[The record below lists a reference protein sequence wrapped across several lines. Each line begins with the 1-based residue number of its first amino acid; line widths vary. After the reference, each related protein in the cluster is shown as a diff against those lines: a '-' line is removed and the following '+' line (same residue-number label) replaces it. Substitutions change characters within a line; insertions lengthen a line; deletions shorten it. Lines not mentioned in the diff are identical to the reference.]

1 MRRRFHEKA
10 RFFLICLLLT
20 AAILA
25 VICIDRS
32 LQPIIRAVAV
42 ANVENAVGRKINEAV
57 EHAISGGTVETDSI
71 ISFEKDADGKIN
83 AVKTNIMTA
92 NRLKSSIALAILE
105 EVTSITE
112 KEIAVPVGSLTE
124 SNFLSGRG
132 PRIPVRIIP
141 VGSVRTELESR
152 FETGGI
158 NQTIHRI
165 FLEITVKMK
174 ILLPQET
181 VITDVSESVVVAE
194 TVIVGSVPD
203 YFADIA
209 IPLGTK

>member
-57 EHAISGGTVETDSI
+57 ERAISGGTVETDSI

-83 AVKTNIMTA
+83 AVKTNIRTA
-92 NRLKSSIALAILE
+92 NRLKSSIALAILD
-105 EVTSITE
+105 EVTAITE

-165 FLEITVKMK
+165 FLEITVKLK
-174 ILLPQET
+174 ILLPRET